1 MSVLRVVLKN
11 LIGYDLLIFIA
22 AGFNVWVYLITKRR
36 TDDLYKKLRLT
47 IFLPLQPMDGGTIRT
62 VTHTYKLEDFVRLRE
77 REESMYALFTNL
89 TAIFPLL
96 GILGTVI
103 SLLPMVMSMSNLQD
117 NFFAA
122 LTSTFW
128 GLIFAIGFKL
138 CDAFLSSRIE
148 DNDKNVNLLLSRTQ
162 AGIVPPDESGET
174 PQ

>member
-1 MSVLRVVLKN
+1 MSVIEVVLKN
-11 LIGYDLLIFIA
+11 LIGYDLIIFIA

-47 IFLPLQPMDGGTIRT
+47 IFLPLEPMDGGTIRT
-62 VTHTYKLEDFVRLRE
+62 VKHTYRLEDFVRMRE
-77 REESMYALFTNL
+77 KEESVYALFTNL

-103 SLLPMVMSMSNLQD
+103 SLLPMVMSMSNLTD

-148 DNDKNVNLLLSRTQ
+148 DNDKNVNLLLSR
-162 AGIVPPDESGET
+162 ALSASAPEPLPEGET
-174 PQ
+174 K